1 MMDGYVD
8 LVERTGEPGLNI
20 VRTVAEAHGW
30 SVAVAESAD
39 GGARF
44 EVTGATPA

>member
-20 VRTVAEAHGW
+20 VRTVAETHGW
-30 SVAVAESAD
+30 SVAVVESAD

-44 EVTGATPA
+44 EVTGVTPA